1 MLTLLIFALSILK
14 FEGTLGAVLISSFN
28 VVYVWLWI
36 VLIFSVCLSAFIIY
50 ATLGNTSAMKYG
62 AMGML
67 GVSILSDII
76 MIIVTSAL
84 INHIPQDAVSFAEV
98 GDKNIL
104 LMIMFFIILLV
115 NIIAGVNRSKE

>member
-14 FEGTLGAVLISSFN
+14 FEGTLGVVLISSFN
-28 VVYVWLWI
+28 VVYIWLWL
-36 VLIFSVCLSAFIIY
+36 VLIFSVCLGAFIIY
-50 ATLGNTSAMKYG
+50 ATLGNSTALKMS

-67 GVSILSDII
+67 GVSILSDIV
-76 MIIVTSAL
+76 MIIVASAL
-84 INHIPQDAVSFAEV
+84 INHIPQGAVYFAEI
-98 GDKNIL
+98 GGKNIL